1 MKKLLLLFIY
11 ILFIGASFAEEKKII
26 DPFEDKGTTWEEA
39 QQQIMVNS
47 KNVIKLVCND
57 TLDPSLPLAI
67 YINNK
72 LGMIGSTLV
81 KVERTAVLY
90 RLTKK
95 DEMVDID
102 GIIQRNDGRF
112 NMSIKIGVGEP
123 MEWKGFCKKNE
134 PKF

>member
-1 MKKLLLLFIY
+1 MKNLTILIFLLFSS
-11 ILFIGASFAEEKKII
+11 IGFAEEKKII

-72 LGMIGSTLV
+72 LGMIGSTIV
-81 KVERTAVLY
+81 KVEKTAVLY

-123 MEWKGFCKKNE
+123 MKWNGFCEKNE